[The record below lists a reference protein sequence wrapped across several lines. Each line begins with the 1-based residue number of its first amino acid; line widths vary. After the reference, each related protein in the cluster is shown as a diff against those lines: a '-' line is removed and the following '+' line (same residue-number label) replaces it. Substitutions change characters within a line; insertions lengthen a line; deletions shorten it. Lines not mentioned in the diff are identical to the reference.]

1 METQWM
7 RQGPAIKSPRTG
19 IGMVVAALFL
29 QGCGGADPSV
39 SQSAGQSVSRASTTV
54 SMPAAAAPEAQ
65 AYPVSGWASQ
75 GEGTTGG
82 AGAPASNIYLV
93 RNWAELKAAL
103 ANRNSPT
110 YATNPAAAK
119 LEPKIIQ
126 IAGTIYGTDIG
137 NGRLADEAYYK
148 SLNATAAKW
157 DWNLYLQSVDTA
169 FMADL
174 NARVA
179 QGDPAAIALRTR
191 ISALSSAKSTL
202 RNIQKEQIQAIIPSN
217 TTIVGVGTNA
227 KLIDG
232 YFSINATR
240 NIIIRNL
247 ELEAPLDLTADWNGK
262 EWNARYKA
270 ISVVTGRQLWIDH
283 NTLSDGSHFD
293 SAEVVTINGVTSKVQ
308 RHDGLIDMED
318 STDYVTI
325 SYNIFKNHDKTNM
338 VGGSGDQNG
347 AKEREF
353 NRLTFSNN
361 IWENTTQ
368 RAPRA
373 RFGRIHVYNNYYRGD
388 TVAQDYKL
396 SYYIGMGA
404 ESKILSETNAFE
416 ITGPNADAS
425 KVVSNL
431 NGYQFKDVGSW
442 INGVAASSAIE
453 NAARVALEK
462 NWASASSAAVSS
474 GFTLAPYTNVLGWTP
489 TYSYTPGASFDEVK
503 QHNLAKSGAGKVA
516 IDGATLD
523 ATASFAVL
531 RSGLAWNRITNKYT
545 ASITLTNT
553 GGAAL
558 TGPFQ
563 LVLDGLPAGVT
574 LDNATGLRKGSP
586 YVTVKDGSIAAGAS
600 VTVPLTY
607 SNPGKLAIGY
617 TNSIYIGIF

>member
-1 METQWM
+1 M
-7 RQGPAIKSPRTG
+7 
-19 IGMVVAALFL
+19 GMALAALFL
-29 QGCGGADPSV
+29 QGCGGADSGAGSGAGPTV
-39 SQSAGQSVSRASTTV
+39 SLASTTV
-54 SMPAAAAPEAQ
+54 AMASAE

-93 RNWAELKAAL
+93 RNWAQLKAAL
-103 ANRNSPT
+103 ANHNSPT
-110 YATNPAAAK
+110 YASSPAAAR

-126 IAGTIYGTDIG
+126 VAGTIYGTDIG

-157 DWNLYLQSVDTA
+157 DWNLYLQSLDTA

-174 NARVA
+174 NARAA
-179 QGDPAAIALRTR
+179 QGDPAAIATKSR
-191 ISALSSAKSTL
+191 ISALSSAKGTL

-217 TTIVGVGTNA
+217 TTIVGVGLDA

-232 YFSINATR
+232 YFSINASR

-247 ELEAPLDLTADWNGK
+247 ELEAPRDLTADWNGK

-270 ISVVTGRQLWIDH
+270 ISVVTGKQLWIDH

-361 IWENTTQ
+361 VWENTTQ

-373 RFGRIHVYNNYYRGD
+373 RFGRIHVYNNYYKGD
-388 TVAQDYKL
+388 TAAQDYKL

-404 ESKILSETNAFE
+404 ESKILSEANAFE
-416 ITGPNADAS
+416 ISGPNADAS

-442 INGVAASSAIE
+442 INGVPASSAIE
-453 NAARVALEK
+453 NAARAALEK
-462 NWASASSAAVSS
+462 NWASASAAAVSS
-474 GFTLAPYTNVLGWTP
+474 GFTLGPYTNVLGWAP
-489 TYSYTPGASFDEVK
+489 TYGYTPGSSFEEVK

-516 IDGATLD
+516 IEGATLEV
-523 ATASFAVL
+523 TTSFALL
-531 RSGLAWNRITNKYT
+531 RSGLTWNRITNKYG

-553 GGAAL
+553 SGAAVK
-558 TGPFQ
+558 GPVQ

-574 LDNATGLRKGSP
+574 LDNASGLRNGAP
-586 YVTVKDGSIAAGAS
+586 YLTLKDASIAAGAS
-600 VTVPLTY
+600 VTVPLSY
-607 SNPGKLAIGY
+607 SNPAKLPISY
-617 TNSIYIGIF
+617 TNAVYIGIF

>member
-1 METQWM
+1 MKTLAM
-7 RQGPAIKSPRTG
+7 RAGGTG
-19 IGMVVAALFL
+19 IGMAVAALFL
-29 QGCGGADPSV
+29 QGCGGADSG
-39 SQSAGQSVSRASTTV
+39 AGLGAAANATLAGATV
-54 SMPAAAAPEAQ
+54 AVAAPEAQ

-82 AGAPASNIYLV
+82 AGAPASNVYVV
-93 RNWAELKAAL
+93 RDWAQLKAAL

-110 YATNPAAAK
+110 YATNPTAAK
-119 LEPKIIQ
+119 LEPKIIR
-126 IAGTIYGTDIG
+126 IVGTLYGTDIG

-157 DWNLYLQSVDTA
+157 DWNLYLQSLDTA

-174 NARVA
+174 NARAA
-179 QGDPAAIALRTR
+179 QGDATAIATKSR
-191 ISALSSAKSTL
+191 ISALSSARSTL
-202 RNIQKEQIQAIIPSN
+202 RNIQKEQIQAIVPSN
-217 TTIVGVGTNA
+217 TTIVGIGTNA

-232 YFSINATR
+232 YFSINASK

-270 ISVVTGRQLWIDH
+270 ISVVTGKQLWIDH

-318 STDYVTI
+318 STDYVTL
-325 SYNIFKNHDKTNM
+325 SYNVFKNHDKTNM

-373 RFGRIHVYNNYYRGD
+373 RFGRIHVYNNYYKGD
-388 TVAQDYKL
+388 TAAQDYKL

-416 ITGPNADAS
+416 ISGPNADAS

-442 INGVAASSAIE
+442 INGVPASGAIE
-453 NAARVALEK
+453 NAARAALEK
-462 NWASASSAAVSS
+462 NWASASAAAVSS
-474 GFTLAPYTNVLGWTP
+474 GFTLGPYTNVLGWAP
-489 TYSYTPGASFDEVK
+489 PYSYTPGASFDEVK

-523 ATASFAVL
+523 VTAGFGLL
-531 RSGLAWNRITNKYT
+531 RSGLTWNRITNKYS
-545 ASITLTNT
+545 ASITLTNNS
-553 GGAAL
+553 GAAVS
-558 TGPFQ
+558 GPVQ
-563 LVLDGLPAGVT
+563 LVLEGLPGGVT
-574 LDNATGLRKGSP
+574 LDNASGLRNGSP
-586 YVTVKDGSIAAGAS
+586 YVTLKDAAIPAGAS

-607 SNPGKLAIGY
+607 SNPGKLAISY
-617 TNSIYIGIF
+617 TNSIHIGIF